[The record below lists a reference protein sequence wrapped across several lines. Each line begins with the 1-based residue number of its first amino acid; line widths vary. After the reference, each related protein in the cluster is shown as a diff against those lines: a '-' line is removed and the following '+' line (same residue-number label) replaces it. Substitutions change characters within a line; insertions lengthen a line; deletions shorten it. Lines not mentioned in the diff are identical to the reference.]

1 MDAIAGDGQLTMLAA
16 LALAAAA
23 PQPQPPRAFVVQL
36 YAHYRDEKFSPFD
49 HLDTIFAPP
58 LARAIRL
65 DQKLAGSGYE
75 GALDADPICDCQD
88 PDGLRADIGQ
98 PLPSRHRDRA
108 IIPVMLRFS
117 GQPHAIRHSLKLIWT
132 SNGWRIADTDI
143 NGGKSL
149 LAFLNKANA
158 EAAGHR

>member
-1 MDAIAGDGQLTMLAA
+1 MDAIAGDGQLTMLTA

-23 PQPQPPRAFVVQL
+23 PQPPRAFVVRL
-36 YAHYRDEKFSPFD
+36 YAHYRDEKFSPLN

-58 LARAIRL
+58 LAGAIRL
-65 DQKLAGSGYE
+65 DQKRAGSGYE
-75 GALDADPICDCQD
+75 GALEADPICDCQD
-88 PDGLRADIGQ
+88 PDELRADIGQ
-98 PLPSRHRDRA
+98 PLPSGRRDRA
-108 IIPVMLRFS
+108 IIPVVLRFS
-117 GQPHAIRHSLKLIWT
+117 GRPHAVRHSLRLIWT